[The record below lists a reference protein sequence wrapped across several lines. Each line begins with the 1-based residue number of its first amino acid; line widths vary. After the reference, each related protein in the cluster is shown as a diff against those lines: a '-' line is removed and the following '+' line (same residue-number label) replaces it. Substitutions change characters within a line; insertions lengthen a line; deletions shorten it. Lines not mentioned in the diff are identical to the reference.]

1 MLLYKELTDRIL
13 KAAYTVHNE
22 LGCGFLEKV
31 YQEAMAIQLSEMGI
45 PFEREKH
52 LPITYHGKVL
62 KCDYIADFVVDGKVI
77 LELKAVTDIDPVFY
91 AQTINYLRAT
101 DIKIGFLMN
110 FGQKDFFFKR
120 ISNFNY
126 HTESHGVHGN

>member
-1 MLLYKELTDRIL
+1 MLLYQELTNRIL
-13 KAAYTVHNE
+13 KACYTVHNE

-31 YQEAMAIQLSEMGI
+31 YQEALEVQLSEMGI

-62 KCDYIADFVVDGKVI
+62 KCDYIADFVVDNKVI
-77 LELKAVTDIDPVFY
+77 IELKAVTEMNPIFE

-101 DIKIGFLMN
+101 DIKVGLLIN
-110 FGQKDFFFKR
+110 FGIRQLQIKR
-120 ISNFNY
+120 LAY
-126 HTESHGVHGN
+126 

>member
-1 MLLYKELTDRIL
+1 MLLYQELTNRIL
-13 KAAYTVHNE
+13 KAYYTVHNE

-31 YQEAMAIQLSEMGI
+31 YQEALEVQLSEMDI

-62 KCDYIADFVVDGKVI
+62 KCDYIADFVVDNKVI
-77 LELKAVTDIDPVFY
+77 IELKAVTEKSPIFE

-101 DIKIGFLMN
+101 GIKVGLLIN
-110 FGQKDFFFKR
+110 FGIRQLQIKR
-120 ISNFNY
+120 LAY
-126 HTESHGVHGN
+126 

>member
-1 MLLYKELTDRIL
+1 MLLYHELTNRIL
-13 KAAYTVHNE
+13 KACYTVHNE

-31 YQEAMAIQLSEMGI
+31 YQEALEVQLSEMDI

-62 KCDYIADFVVDGKVI
+62 KCDYIADFVVANKVI
-77 LELKAVTDIDPVFY
+77 IELKAVTEMSPIFE

-101 DIKIGFLMN
+101 GIKVGLLIN
-110 FGQKDFFFKR
+110 FGIRQLQIKR
-120 ISNFNY
+120 LAY
-126 HTESHGVHGN
+126 

>member
-1 MLLYKELTDRIL
+1 MLLYQELTNRIL
-13 KAAYTVHNE
+13 KACYTVHNE

-31 YQEAMAIQLSEMGI
+31 YQEALEVQLSEMDI

-62 KCDYIADFVVDGKVI
+62 KCDYIADFVVDNKVI
-77 LELKAVTDIDPVFY
+77 IELKAVTEMSPIFE

-101 DIKIGFLMN
+101 GIKVGLLIN
-110 FGQKDFFFKR
+110 FGIRQLQIKR
-120 ISNFNY
+120 LAY
-126 HTESHGVHGN
+126 

>member
-1 MLLYKELTDRIL
+1 MLLYQELTNRIL
-13 KAAYTVHNE
+13 NACYTVHNE

-31 YQEAMAIQLSEMGI
+31 YQEALEVQLSEMDI

-62 KCDYIADFVVDGKVI
+62 KCDYIADFVVDNKVI
-77 LELKAVTDIDPVFY
+77 IELKAVTEMSPIFE

-101 DIKIGFLMN
+101 GIKVGLLINVGIRQL
-110 FGQKDFFFKR
+110 QIKR
-120 ISNFNY
+120 LAY
-126 HTESHGVHGN
+126 

>member
-1 MLLYKELTDRIL
+1 MLLYKDLTDRIL
-13 KAAYTVHNE
+13 KAAYMVHNE

-31 YQEAMAIQLSEMGI
+31 YQEALEVQLSEMDI

-62 KCDYIADFVVDGKVI
+62 KCDYIADFVVDNKVI
-77 LELKAVTDIDPVFY
+77 IELKAVTEMSPIFE

-101 DIKIGFLMN
+101 GIKVGLLIN
-110 FGQKDFFFKR
+110 FGIRQLQIKR
-120 ISNFNY
+120 LAY
-126 HTESHGVHGN
+126 

>member
-1 MLLYKELTDRIL
+1 MLLYQELTNRIL
-13 KAAYTVHNE
+13 KACYTVHNE

-31 YQEAMAIQLSEMGI
+31 YQEALEVQLSEMGI

-62 KCDYIADFVVDGKVI
+62 KCDYIADFVVDNKVI
-77 LELKAVTDIDPVFY
+77 IELKAVTEMSPIFE

-101 DIKIGFLMN
+101 GIKVGLLIN
-110 FGQKDFFFKR
+110 FGIRQLQIKR
-120 ISNFNY
+120 LAY
-126 HTESHGVHGN
+126 